1 MPSTSRVP
9 NRSESSPVL
18 VLHTGFSGD
27 DTALVAAVREGRP
40 GAKAEFFNRYAK
52 QVERCLTHILG
63 FERELADVLQETYTN
78 AYAALHSL
86 SEPAALKPWLMGIA
100 ARTAYKVLR
109 GRSRRAWLRFFVDDA
124 EEARYAP
131 VAPHADHH
139 LLHAVRAV
147 YAVLDR
153 LPAEERL
160 AFTLRFIEG
169 MDLIEVAAAMSTSL
183 STAKRR
189 LARAQTRFLAC
200 AQDNALL
207 TDWLARG
214 GRWQGQ

>member
-1 MPSTSRVP
+1 MPSSSRAH
-9 NRSESSPVL
+9 NRSDGSPVL
-18 VLHTGFSGD
+18 VLPTAFSGTD
-27 DTALVAAVREGRP
+27 EALVAAVREGRP
-40 GAKAEFFNRYAK
+40 GAKAEFFNRYSK

-78 AYAALHSL
+78 AYGGLHTL

-100 ARTAYKVLR
+100 ARTAYKLLR
-109 GRSRRAWLRFFVDDA
+109 GRSRRAWLRFFVDDV
-124 EEARYAP
+124 EEARHEPA
-131 VAPHADHH
+131 APHADHQV
-139 LLHAVRAV
+139 LQAVREV

-153 LPAEERL
+153 FPVEERL

-169 MDLIEVAAAMSTSL
+169 MELMEVAAATNASL

-189 LARAQTRFLAC
+189 LTRAQARFLTQARR
-200 AQDNALL
+200 NVLL
-207 TDWLARG
+207 ADWLERG